1 MPISI
6 SGNGGITGATTG
18 YSFDQSV
25 SIGGTLTY
33 EDVTNIDSVG
43 VITARQG
50 LDTPTNL
57 VLRTG
62 GTERL
67 RITSA
72 GYVGIGSAVPQDEL
86 DVHGNI
92 ITGGL
97 KLVNND
103 RGNPTRKIVIGSSSV
118 YHIRLYDPTD
128 TTKLQSVFKVDGTVG
143 IGTDNPTSKL
153 DVVGDVKF
161 TGSLAVN
168 GNNYPTAG
176 PLSNRN
182 LIINGAMQVA
192 QRGTSSPSA
201 GYQTVDR
208 FNTQGTGISG
218 TLTRS
223 QESLT
228 TGSPYDEGF
237 RNFFRASK
245 PTASTVAA
253 ASYFEIDYVIEAQ
266 DLATSGWNYTSPSS
280 YITLSFWVRAS
291 VSQTYGFAFQSSDGT
306 AVIYNKTFALTAN
319 TWTKVVQKIPGYA
332 NLTINN
338 DNGAG
343 AVIKIFAHLGTTY
356 NNGTDDVWATVTGN
370 NYGSNLGN
378 SWWTS
383 SNSTFDI
390 TGVQLEVGSKATP
403 FEHESYAQNHLT
415 VE

>member
-1 MPISI
+1 MSTI
-6 SGNGGITGATTG
+6 
-18 YSFDQSV
+18 
-25 SIGGTLTY
+25 
-33 EDVTNIDSVG
+33 
-43 VITARQG
+43 
-50 LDTPTNL
+50 
-57 VLRTG
+57 
-62 GTERL
+62 
-67 RITSA
+67 
-72 GYVGIGSAVPQDEL
+72 
-86 DVHGNI
+86 
-92 ITGGL
+92 
-97 KLVNND
+97 KVNN
-103 RGNPTRKIVIGSSSV
+103 IVPPNVGEGVTIDG
-118 YHIRLYDPTD
+118 
-128 TTKLQSVFKVDGTVG
+128 LQM
-143 IGTDNPTSKL
+143 
-153 DVVGDVKF
+153 
-161 TGSLAVN
+161 
-168 GNNYPTAG
+168 PTAG
-176 PLSNRN
+176 ALSNRN

-192 QRGTSSPSA
+192 QRGTSSPSV

-208 FNTQGTGISG
+208 FSTQGTGISG

-253 ASYFEIDYVIEAQ
+253 TSYFEIDYAIEAQ

-291 VSQTYGFAFQSSDGT
+291 VSQTYGFAFESSDGT

-332 NLTINN
+332 NLTFNN

-343 AVIKIFAHLGTTY
+343 AVIKIFAHLGTSY
-356 NNGTDDVWATVTGN
+356 NNGTDDVWATLAGN

-403 FEHESYAQNHLT
+403 FEHRSYGDELAKCQRYYQIVSFTNGLVANSTIVHSNFSPYVEMRAAPSISSQGPIEINDNTSNKTQSSVGVVAYGTGKIKMAQLINFTGLT
-415 VE
+415 SHRPVFMRFVSNNNLLTLDSEL